1 MHYTSSWGLT
11 GNINLLYWDQFKNN
25 INPNNK
31 AATILQFSN
40 DKKGWVPLTKKD
52 GNFHV
57 NVTIGYLFYGIKVLN
72 LTLSNLSLTL
82 SRLDLNLSVMK

>member
-1 MHYTSSWGLT
+1 MGSF
-11 GNINLLYWDQFKNN
+11 D
-25 INPNNK
+25 
-31 AATILQFSN
+31 
-40 DKKGWVPLTKKD
+40 KKD

>member
-11 GNINLLYWDQFKNN
+11 GSINLMYWDQFKNN

-40 DKKGWVPLTKKD
+40 DKKG
-52 GNFHV
+52 
-57 NVTIGYLFYGIKVLN
+57 
-72 LTLSNLSLTL
+72 
-82 SRLDLNLSVMK
+82 